1 MQLRHGDGEIR
12 HLELIDRQ
20 PLQVFSMLY
29 NKYNTYLEIT
39 WLKLIERILHL
50 KLDIVGQVLKRKLD
64 YNRRLIITS
73 PIY

>member
-1 MQLRHGDGEIR
+1 MYATAYFDSTPDFKFGEIIRHGDGEIR

-39 WLKLIERILHL
+39 
-50 KLDIVGQVLKRKLD
+50 
-64 YNRRLIITS
+64 
-73 PIY
+73 